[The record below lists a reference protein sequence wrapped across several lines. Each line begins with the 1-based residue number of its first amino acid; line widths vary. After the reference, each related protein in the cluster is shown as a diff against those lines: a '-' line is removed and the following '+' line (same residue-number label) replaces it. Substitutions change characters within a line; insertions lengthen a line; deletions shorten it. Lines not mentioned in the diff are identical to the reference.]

1 LSCDGAAISGAN
13 LALQLLMVLKMVP
26 QALQPLMVL
35 RLLLVLVVLKIVLG
49 ADGDGGLQEIV
60 AAAMPMPMVKELRVL
75 GIDSGPSS
83 AVGLAVALPAV

>member
-1 LSCDGAAISGAN
+1 
-13 LALQLLMVLKMVP
+13 MVLKMVP

-35 RLLLVLVVLKIVLG
+35 RLLMVLVVLKIVLG

-75 GIDSGPSS
+75 GIDSGTSS